1 MNVDLLINETK
12 KLNTNQIKKKAKSIV
27 IDILNDF
34 THIYKTTDLFEKHKI
49 MPWELL
55 LRLSYAA
62 IASDNVLNVNEYNLF
77 LELTDG
83 LIEPISPKEL
93 TEEIKTSNLEIT
105 VEIVDDF
112 VDTLGKK
119 MAKLKENII
128 EYAICFILID
138 GNLDKN
144 ELFFIKRLAQ
154 E

>member
-105 VEIVDDF
+105 IEIVDDF

-128 EYAICFILID
+128 EYAICFVLID

>member
-105 VEIVDDF
+105 IEIVDDF

-128 EYAICFILID
+128 EYAICFVLID

-144 ELFFIKRLAQ
+144 ELFFIRRLAQ

>member
-128 EYAICFILID
+128 EYAICFVLID

-144 ELFFIKRLAQ
+144 ELFFIRRLAQ

>member
-1 MNVDLLINETK
+1 MDIDLLVKEIK
-12 KLNTNQIKKKAKSIV
+12 KLNTDQIKKRAKKV
-27 IDILNDF
+27 VVEILNDF
-34 THIYKTTDLFEKHKI
+34 TNIYKTTDLFEKHKI

-62 IASDNVLNVNEYNLF
+62 IASDNKLNINEYNLF
-77 LELTDG
+77 LELTNG

-105 VEIVDDF
+105 INIIDDF

-128 EYAICFILID
+128 EYAICFIAID
-138 GNLDKN
+138 GHIDDN
-144 ELFFIKRLAQ
+144 EVYFVRKLAQ

>member
-128 EYAICFILID
+128 EYAICFVLID

>member
-12 KLNTNQIKKKAKSIV
+12 KLNTNQIKKKAKNIV

-83 LIEPISPKEL
+83 LIEPIYPKEL

-105 VEIVDDF
+105 VEILDDF

-128 EYAICFILID
+128 EYAICFVLID

>member
-105 VEIVDDF
+105 VEILDDF

-128 EYAICFILID
+128 EYAICFVLID

>member
-12 KLNTNQIKKKAKSIV
+12 KLSINQIKKKAKNIV
-27 IDILNDF
+27 IDILKDF
-34 THIYKTTDLFEKHKI
+34 TQIYKTTDLFEKHKI

-93 TEEIKTSNLEIT
+93 TEEIKTSNLEMT
-105 VEIVDDF
+105 VEIIDDF
-112 VDTLGKK
+112 VDSIGKK
-119 MAKLKENII
+119 IPNLKENIV
-128 EYAICFILID
+128 EYAICFVLID
-138 GNLDKN
+138 GHLADN
-144 ELFFIKRLAQ
+144 ELFFVKRLAQ
-154 E
+154 D

>member
-12 KLNTNQIKKKAKSIV
+12 KLSVSQIKKKAKKIV
-27 IDILNDF
+27 VDILNDF
-34 THIYKTTDLFEKHKI
+34 TQIYKTTDLFEKHNI

-62 IASDNVLNVNEYNLF
+62 IASDNVLNINEYNLF

-105 VEIVDDF
+105 IEIVDDF
-112 VDTLGKK
+112 VDVLGKK
-119 MAKLKENII
+119 MASLNVK
-128 EYAICFILID
+128 
-138 GNLDKN
+138 
-144 ELFFIKRLAQ
+144 
-154 E
+154 